1 MIVVDTSV
9 LISYL
14 QGQKNKACSYLRE
27 LEASNIHYAIPNI
40 CIQEVLQGAKD
51 EKSWAI
57 LNEYLLLQS
66 IISPNDPIQSYA
78 MAAKIYFDC
87 RKKGITVRS
96 SNDCLIAQMVIEHKG
111 ILLHADKDFVAISR
125 VRKLKFAI
133 L

>member
-14 QGQKNKACSYLRE
+14 QGQKSKACNYLRE
-27 LEASNIHYAIPNI
+27 IEDSRIPYAIPNI

-51 EKSWAI
+51 EKSWKI

-66 IISPNDPIQSYA
+66 IVPPKDQVQSYV

-96 SNDCLIAQMVIEHKG
+96 SNDCLIAQIVIENKG
-111 ILLHADKDFVAISR
+111 VLLHSDKDFIAISR
-125 VRKLKFAI
+125 VRKLDFAI
-133 L
+133 